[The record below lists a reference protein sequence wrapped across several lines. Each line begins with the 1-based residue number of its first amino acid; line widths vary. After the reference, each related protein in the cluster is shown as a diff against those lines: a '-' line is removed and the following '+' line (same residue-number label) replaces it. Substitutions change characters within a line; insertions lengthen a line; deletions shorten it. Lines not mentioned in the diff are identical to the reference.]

1 MKTDDFIGMLSTGA
15 GPALRVRFASR
26 LAPVLAAG
34 FLASASGA
42 LLSLG
47 PVPSAM
53 LGGAAL
59 WTKLVYAA
67 AIALACVWLARQLCR
82 PGAPARLAGVAALV
96 VVAAMLIA
104 GLASLLA
111 TPAPER
117 LRHLLGATALRC
129 PWVIMGLALPALALL
144 LRVLRESGPTRPALA
159 GFAAG
164 LLAGAVGAEGYALA
178 CLEESIAFIA
188 LWYSAGIL
196 LTGLLGAALGAR
208 LLRW

>member
-1 MKTDDFIGMLSTGA
+1 MKTDDLIGMLSTGA
-15 GPALRVRFASR
+15 GPAPRVRLASR

-34 FLASASGA
+34 FLASAAGA
-42 LLSLG
+42 LLALG

-59 WTKLVYAA
+59 WTKLIYAA

-96 VVAAMLIA
+96 VAAMLVV
-104 GLASLLA
+104 GLASLLT

-129 PWVIMGLALPALALL
+129 PWVILGLALPALALL